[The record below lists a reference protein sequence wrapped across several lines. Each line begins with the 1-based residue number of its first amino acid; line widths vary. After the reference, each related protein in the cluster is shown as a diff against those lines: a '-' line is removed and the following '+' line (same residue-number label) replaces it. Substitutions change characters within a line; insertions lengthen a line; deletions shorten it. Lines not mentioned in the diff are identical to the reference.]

1 MNLSNLD
8 GITIGFDYDDA
19 LASVDLGYES
29 TIAKQYT
36 KQENLLGVGKAL
48 RVRNRLANS
57 PLSTQ
62 TSSDKNGWKTKP
74 CP

>member
-1 MNLSNLD
+1 MPQPFRFQSARPAGSSATEANIFIHGYSAGHSDEDKQLLLD
-8 GITIGFDYDDA
+8 KIP
-19 LASVDLGYES
+19 E
-29 TIAKQYT
+29 Q
-36 KQENLLGVGKAL
+36 
-48 RVRNRLANS
+48 RNRLANS

>member
-36 KQENLLGVGKAL
+36 KQENLLGG
-48 RVRNRLANS
+48 
-57 PLSTQ
+57 STLPWSHAGP
-62 TSSDKNGWKTKP
+62 T
-74 CP
+74 